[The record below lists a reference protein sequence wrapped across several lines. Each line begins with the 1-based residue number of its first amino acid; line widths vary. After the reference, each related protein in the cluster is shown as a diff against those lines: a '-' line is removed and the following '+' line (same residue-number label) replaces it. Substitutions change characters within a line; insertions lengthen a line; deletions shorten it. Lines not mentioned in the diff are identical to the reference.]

1 MPFRIRPGRTAAV
14 LLSAALVAGG
24 LSGCSFLSPFTTCEG
39 TEARMK
45 ELESLPLL
53 ASPPPGASAPRSFDG
68 VHSECADDS
77 GDAWLSAGRIYT
89 YPGTRQ
95 EVLDH
100 YRKAA
105 EADGWRFEPEPVA
118 GYELMGSCFTK
129 GEDGQ
134 AKQLTLEFVSAREF
148 TELYGRDLGLEFA
161 TGAGFDIEAGS
172 AADGAG
178 GAATSCSG
186 P

>member
-1 MPFRIRPGRTAAV
+1 MPFRIRPGRTAAL
-14 LLSAALVAGG
+14 LLSAVIVAGG
-24 LSGCSFLSPFTTCEG
+24 LSGCSLLTPFKTCEG

-53 ASPPPGASAPRSFDG
+53 ASPPPGAGAPRTFDG
-68 VHSECADDS
+68 DYAECADDS
-77 GDAWLSAGRIYT
+77 GDAWLSAGRTYT

-105 EADGWRFEPEPVA
+105 EADGWRFEPEPA
-118 GYELMGSCFTK
+118 LDRNSDDACFTK

-134 AKQLTLEFVSAREF
+134 AKTFTLSFPPARFLKEF
-148 TELYGRDLGLEFA
+148 YGPEAAAEFA
-161 TGAGFDIEAGS
+161 SGSGFELTAGS
-172 AADGAG
+172 EADGAT
-178 GAATSCSG
+178 TSCWD
-186 P
+186 

>member
-1 MPFRIRPGRTAAV
+1 MPFRIRPGRVAAL
-14 LLSAALVAGG
+14 LLSAAIAAGG
-24 LSGCSFLSPFTTCEG
+24 LTGCSVLSPFTTCDG

-53 ASPPPGASAPRSFDG
+53 ASPPPGATPPRSHDG
-68 VHSECADDS
+68 FHSECADDS
-77 GDAWLSAGRIYT
+77 GDAWLSAGRVYL

-105 EADGWRFEPEPVA
+105 EADGWRFEPQPVA
-118 GYELMGSCFTK
+118 GHELMGSCFTK
-129 GEDGQ
+129 GEEGQ
-134 AKQLTLEFVSAREF
+134 AKQLILHFVSAREF
-148 TELYGRDLGLEFA
+148 TELYGPDTGREFA
-161 TGAGFDIEAGS
+161 SGAGFDIAVGS

-178 GAATSCSG
+178 GDDTSCWG

>member
-1 MPFRIRPGRTAAV
+1 MPFRIRPGRAAAL

-24 LSGCSFLSPFTTCEG
+24 LSGCSFLTPFKTCEG

-53 ASPPPGASAPRSFDG
+53 ASPPPGASLPRTFDG
-68 VHSECADDS
+68 VYAECADDS
-77 GDAWLSAGRIYT
+77 GDAWLSAGRTYV

-100 YRKAA
+100 YRGAA
-105 EADGWRFEPEPVA
+105 EADGWRFVPAPTFARESGDV
-118 GYELMGSCFTK
+118 CFTK

-134 AKQLTLEFVSAREF
+134 AKTFTVSFPPARF
-148 TELYGRDLGLEFA
+148 MADFYGPEAAAEFA
-161 TGAGFDIEAGS
+161 TGSGFELTAGS
-172 AADGAG
+172 EADGAT
-178 GAATSCSG
+178 TSCWS
-186 P
+186 

>member
-1 MPFRIRPGRTAAV
+1 MPCRIRPGRAAAAL
-14 LLSAALVAGG
+14 LLSTVLVAGG

-53 ASPPPGASAPRSFDG
+53 ASPPPGASAPRTFDG
-68 VHSECADDS
+68 DSSECADDS
-77 GDAWLSAGRIYT
+77 GDAWLSAGRTYV

-105 EADGWRFEPEPVA
+105 EADGWRFEPEPVL
-118 GYELMGSCFTK
+118 GQETWGSCFTK

-134 AKQLTLEFVSAREF
+134 TKVFTLSFPPARFLTEF
-148 TELYGRDLGLEFA
+148 YGAEAGAEFA
-161 TGAGFDIEAGS
+161 SGSGFEISVGSEAEGAEVHCH
-172 AADGAG
+172 
-178 GAATSCSG
+178 T
-186 P
+186 

>member
-1 MPFRIRPGRTAAV
+1 MPFRIRPGRVAAL
-14 LLSAALVAGG
+14 LLSAAVVAGG
-24 LSGCSFLSPFTTCEG
+24 LTGCSVLSPFTTCEG

-53 ASPPPGASAPRSFDG
+53 ASPPPGATPPQSYDG
-68 VHSECADDS
+68 FLSECADDS
-77 GDAWLSAGRIYT
+77 GDAWLSAGRLYA

-105 EADGWRFEPEPVA
+105 EADGWQFWPQPVA
-118 GYELMGSCFTK
+118 GYELKGLCFTK
-129 GEDGQ
+129 GEEGQ
-134 AKQLTLEFVSAREF
+134 AKQLMLNFVSARDYVEF
-148 TELYGRDLGLEFA
+148 YGPGSGQEFA
-161 TGAGFDIEAGS
+161 SGAGFEIEVGS
-172 AADGAG
+172 TADGAG
-178 GAATSCSG
+178 GADSSC

>member
-1 MPFRIRPGRTAAV
+1 MPFRIRPGRTAAL
-14 LLSAALVAGG
+14 LLSAVFVAGG
-24 LSGCSFLSPFTTCEG
+24 LSGCSFLSPFKTCEG
-39 TEARMK
+39 TGARMK

-53 ASPPPGASAPRSFDG
+53 SSPPPGASAPRSFDG
-68 VHSECADDS
+68 VSSECADDS
-77 GDAWLSAGRIYT
+77 GDAWLSAGRTYV

-105 EADGWRFEPEPVA
+105 EADGWRFEPEPVR
-118 GYELMGSCFTK
+118 GQETWGSCFTK

-134 AKQLTLEFVSAREF
+134 AKVLALSFPPARFLTEF
-148 TELYGRDLGLEFA
+148 YGPEAAAEFA
-161 TGAGFDIEAGS
+161 TGAGFEITVGS
-172 AADGAG
+172 EADGAK
-178 GAATSCSG
+178 TSCS

>member
-1 MPFRIRPGRTAAV
+1 MPFRIRPRRAAAL
-14 LLSAALVAGG
+14 LLSAVLVAGG
-24 LSGCSFLSPFTTCEG
+24 LSGCSFLTPFKTCEG

-53 ASPPPGASAPRSFDG
+53 ASPPPGASAPRTFDG
-68 VHSECADDS
+68 AFSECADDS
-77 GDAWLSAGRIYT
+77 GDAWLSAGRTYV

-105 EADGWRFEPEPVA
+105 EADGWRFEPEPMP
-118 GYELMGSCFTK
+118 GQERFGSCFTK

-134 AKQLTLEFVSAREF
+134 AKVFALSFPPAHFLTEF
-148 TELYGRDLGLEFA
+148 YGPEAAAEFA
-161 TGAGFDIEAGS
+161 TGSGFEITVGS
-172 AADGAG
+172 EADGAT
-178 GAATSCSG
+178 TSCWS
-186 P
+186 

>member
-1 MPFRIRPGRTAAV
+1 MPFRIRPGRPAAL
-14 LLSAALVAGG
+14 LLSAAIVAGG
-24 LSGCSFLSPFTTCEG
+24 PTGCSMLSPFTTCDG

-53 ASPPPGASAPRSFDG
+53 ASPPPGATPPRGFDG

-77 GDAWLSAGRIYT
+77 GDAWLSAGRVYA

-105 EADGWRFEPEPVA
+105 EADGWRFEPQPVA
-118 GYELMGSCFTK
+118 GHESLGSCFTK
-129 GEDGQ
+129 GEDGR
-134 AKQLTLEFVSAREF
+134 AKQLALRFVSAQEFSEFHGREA
-148 TELYGRDLGLEFA
+148 GPEFA
-161 TGAGFDIEAGS
+161 SGAGFDIEVGS

-178 GAATSCSG
+178 GDATSC
-186 P
+186 

>member
-1 MPFRIRPGRTAAV
+1 MPFRIRPGRAAAL
-14 LLSAALVAGG
+14 LLSAVLVAGG
-24 LSGCSFLSPFTTCEG
+24 LSGCSLLTPFKTCEG

-53 ASPPPGASAPRSFDG
+53 TSPPPGASAPRTFDG
-68 VHSECADDS
+68 NYAECADDS
-77 GDAWLSAGRIYT
+77 GDAWLSAGRTYV

-105 EADGWRFEPEPVA
+105 EADGWRFVPDPTSRQDTRE
-118 GYELMGSCFTK
+118 SCFTK

-134 AKQLTLEFVSAREF
+134 AKMLTLAFPPAHFVTEF
-148 TELYGRDLGLEFA
+148 YGPEAAAEFA
-161 TGAGFDIEAGS
+161 TGAGFEITVGS
-172 AADGAG
+172 EADGAT
-178 GAATSCSG
+178 TSCWS
-186 P
+186 